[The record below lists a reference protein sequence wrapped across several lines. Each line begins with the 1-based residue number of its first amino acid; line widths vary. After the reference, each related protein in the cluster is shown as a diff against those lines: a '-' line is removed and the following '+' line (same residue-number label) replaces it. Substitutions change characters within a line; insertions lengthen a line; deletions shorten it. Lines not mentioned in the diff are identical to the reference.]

1 MKKFLFL
8 VSFLFS
14 LFFSINN
21 CSAYNLFKSNNNLSN
36 FSQLNI
42 ITVIPFESSDCIDEE
57 VSRNLI
63 NRVLN
68 KQSTQEIVII
78 NKIKCI
84 ISNGIPSNIAHYNK
98 PLVVYPSGYTHY
110 GNNPYSISV
119 YANAAVSHEDRQ
131 NFNFGQDLDQKRL
144 DTVVKE
150 ILLKKPDAKIGFLAN
165 CAGSTAVLNYLA
177 NPDYNKDGKFKN
189 VIGVAL
195 QSPGISFDEVARGMS
210 ASYLPKFMKRI
221 IPFIFKRYFP
231 NYKFNQLPKEKVLD
245 SYSFIPAHVK
255 IFLGC
260 LKHDKTILYD
270 QIKSIEVALKNTGKD
285 VVVFESDNTAITHG
299 YMMNMPEYRRAM
311 HAFLS
316 QKFNKN

>member
-1 MKKFLFL
+1 MKKLLLYLVLINLFI
-8 VSFLFS
+8 
-14 LFFSINN
+14 SIDN
-21 CSAYNLFKSNNNLSN
+21 CSAYNFFKSNNNLSDL
-36 FSQLNI
+36 SQLNI
-42 ITVIPFESSDCIDEE
+42 ITVIPLEYSDVDDVKTSKELIDK
-57 VSRNLI
+57 
-63 NRVLN
+63 VLN
-68 KQSTQEIVII
+68 KQSSQEIVII

-84 ISNGIPSNIAHYNK
+84 ISNGIPNNIAHYNK

-110 GNNPYSISV
+110 GNNAYSISV
-119 YANAAVSHEDRQ
+119 YANAAVSHEDRR

-144 DTVVKE
+144 DAVVKE

-165 CAGSTAVLNYLA
+165 CVGSAAVLNYLA
-177 NPDYNKDGKFKN
+177 NPDYNKNGTFKN

-195 QSPGISFDEVARGMS
+195 QSPGISFDEVAHGMS
-210 ASYLPKFMKRI
+210 ASYLPKFMKGI

-245 SYSFIPAHVK
+245 SYSSIPTNVK

-285 VVVFESDNTAITHG
+285 VVVFESDNIAITHG
-299 YMMNMPEYRRAM
+299 YMMNMPEYRQAM
-311 HAFLS
+311 HTFLS
-316 QKFNKN
+316 QNFNKN